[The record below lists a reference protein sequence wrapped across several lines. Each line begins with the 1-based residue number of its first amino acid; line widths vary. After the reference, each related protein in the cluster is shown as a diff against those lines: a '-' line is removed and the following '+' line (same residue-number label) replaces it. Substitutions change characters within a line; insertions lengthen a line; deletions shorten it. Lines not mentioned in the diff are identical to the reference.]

1 MNAEILAVVA
11 RWEQAQADMAG
22 LCFAGLTAAEVLAI
36 QKRLDHG
43 YRAPPEV
50 DHQLIHQLT
59 AQATPA
65 ELGANSWPKV
75 LSEALRISTDEAKQ
89 RIKQAALLGPR
100 NGMSGGPLPPTLPN
114 VAAAQARGNFLFE
127 DAPTTEKFFNELPSR
142 IDAQT

>member
-36 QKRLDHG
+36 QKRLEHG
-43 YRAPPEV
+43 YRAQPAV

-75 LSEALRISTDEAKQ
+75 LSKRCGSPQT
-89 RIKQAALLGPR
+89 RP
-100 NGMSGGPLPPTLPN
+100 SGGSSRPSCWGRAPP
-114 VAAAQARGNFLFE
+114 
-127 DAPTTEKFFNELPSR
+127 
-142 IDAQT
+142 